1 MPIARPVSSTCEP
14 ETGVV
19 KLPAIPTQTG
29 KSEVRSGSANV
40 RGILIHAG
48 GRFWAM
54 HGPRVNGAVN
64 GSVNGV
70 VGGMHGLLK
79 TASGGAVQVAL
90 GCYPA

>member
-1 MPIARPVSSTCEP
+1 
-14 ETGVV
+14 
-19 KLPAIPTQTG
+19 
-29 KSEVRSGSANV
+29 
-40 RGILIHAG
+40 
-48 GRFWAM
+48 M